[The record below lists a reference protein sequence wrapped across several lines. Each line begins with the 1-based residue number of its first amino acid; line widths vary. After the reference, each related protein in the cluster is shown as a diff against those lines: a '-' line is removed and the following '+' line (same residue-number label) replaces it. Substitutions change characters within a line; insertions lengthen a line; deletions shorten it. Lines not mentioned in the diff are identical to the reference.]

1 MKKIFLVHQE
11 KQIYSLKQV
20 NQKKL
25 KYLYQMI
32 LNNKDGLKSFNL

>member
-1 MKKIFLVHQE
+1 MKKTFLEHQE
-11 KQIYSLKQV
+11 KQICSLKQV

-32 LNNKDGLKSFNL
+32 PNNKDGLKSFNL